1 VKTNESK
8 IQVAIMQY
16 LESALPSFIRAAH
29 VPNGG
34 RRDSITGAKLKREGV
49 KAGFPDIVLIRDG
62 GSCALIEVKA
72 SKGRL
77 SDVQKDWADWAGH
90 NAVPYAVCRSIGD
103 VQTFLLDLNIPL
115 KARVQI

>member
-1 VKTNESK
+1 MKQDESK

-16 LESALPSFIRAAH
+16 LETALPSFIRAAH

-34 RRDSITGAKLKREGV
+34 RRDRITGSRLKREGV

-72 SKGRL
+72 DKGRL
-77 SDVQKDWADWAGH
+77 SDVQKDWAEWAGL
-90 NAVPYAVCRSIGD
+90 NAIPYAVCRSVGD
-103 VQTFLLDLNIPL
+103 VQSFLLDLNIPL
-115 KARVQI
+115 KAKVQV